1 MTKRATVIWAH
12 PRTDSLT
19 ATMTADVIEELSLQ
33 GFEVDEVDLHRA
45 GFDPV
50 LREADEPDLGDVD
63 KQYTPEV
70 MELAA
75 RTKAADALV
84 FVFPVWWY
92 SVPAI
97 MKGYIDRV
105 WNYGLFY
112 GEGRRSGIAAAR
124 WIGLA
129 GESAEAFRKREYDDM
144 IARNL
149 NVGIAGLCG
158 VGDSRVILLHDTLGE
173 GIDDLDAH
181 YLALRQ
187 QARSVAQELADS
199 LAAEAKEA
207 LSAVGS

>member
-19 ATMTADVIEELSLQ
+19 ATITSDVIEELTAQ
-33 GFEVDEVDLHRA
+33 GFEVDEIDLHRE
-45 GFDPV
+45 GFDPLV
-50 LREADEPDLGDVD
+50 READEPDFITVD

-105 WNYGLFY
+105 WNFGLFY

-158 VGDSRVILLHDTLGE
+158 VGDSRVVLLHDTLGD

-181 YLALRQ
+181 YAALRA
-187 QARSVAQELADS
+187 QARSVAEELAGT
-199 LAAEAKEA
+199 LAVAE
-207 LSAVGS
+207 VGA

>member
-19 ATMTADVIEELSLQ
+19 ATITSDVIEELTAQ
-33 GFEVDEVDLHRA
+33 GFEVDEIDLHRE
-45 GFDPV
+45 GFDPLV
-50 LREADEPDLGDVD
+50 READEPDFITVD

-105 WNYGLFY
+105 WNFGLFY

-144 IARNL
+144 IARSL

-158 VGDSRVILLHDTLGE
+158 VGDSRVVLLHDTLGD

-181 YLALRQ
+181 YAALRT
-187 QARSVAQELADS
+187 QARAVAEELAGT
-199 LAAEAKEA
+199 LAVAE
-207 LSAVGS
+207 VGA